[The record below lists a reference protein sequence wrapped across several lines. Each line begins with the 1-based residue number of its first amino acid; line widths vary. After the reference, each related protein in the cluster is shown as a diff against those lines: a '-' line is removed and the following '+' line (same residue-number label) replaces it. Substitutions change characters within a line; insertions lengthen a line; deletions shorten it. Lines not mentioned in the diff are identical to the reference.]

1 MKHSLSLAFAPF
13 VAFVIGTGQAK
24 AELIINE
31 FMQSNIDCIMDDIHE
46 FPDSWVELYN
56 NSDQAVDLGEYSIG
70 VKEKVSKAYQL
81 PPKSIPAHGHVI
93 IYCDKE
99 ERRLHTSFRLES
111 GKDGA
116 IYLFKNGEQIEKIE
130 GIKKMPAPNVA
141 YGRVT
146 DGSEEWGYQL
156 TPTPGKSNEGKVT
169 DIILPDPVFSET
181 GKVLESP
188 ITITLSIPEDAPQG
202 TIIRYTTDCS
212 EPTEESPVYS
222 SPLDIETTTII
233 RAKLFCE
240 NTISPR
246 SVTQSYIYHHADMT
260 LPIVSIVTDN
270 DNFYDNLIGILV
282 DGPEENSIPNWR
294 HDWRRPINFEYFTSD
309 NSDSKLNQLCETRL
323 KGQATRHLA
332 AKSMVIYANKR
343 FGTKRLNEEFFPTQR
358 PGSTDFKSIELRN
371 SGNDY
376 NRLYMRDALVQRTM
390 GENADLDWQAYQ
402 PVVVYLNGKYHALLN
417 LRERSNEDNI
427 YTNYDGLED
436 IDLIENMKEVK
447 EGSIDNFEKFREF
460 YSQENHTLD
469 EYREWM
475 DVEEFINYFIM
486 QSFFANVDFPGNNYM
501 MWRPLED
508 GGKWRW
514 ICKDLDLTIG
524 MQATAFDFDYF
535 DWLHNPENYP
545 DKNWATNEESTRMFR
560 NLLAIPEF
568 VEEFTDKYAIYL
580 GDFLHSERIIKQM
593 DEMYEAIQHEY
604 PFHYNKNLED
614 WGVDYSYFQNHA
626 YYWIRGR
633 YDFLYEHLANK
644 FNLPEPAPI
653 NINTLSQ
660 DISSISFN
668 GIKLSANSFNG
679 QYFAGKNITLSANIR
694 H

>member
-1 MKHSLSLAFAPF
+1 
-13 VAFVIGTGQAK
+13 
-24 AELIINE
+24 
-31 FMQSNIDCIMDDIHE
+31 
-46 FPDSWVELYN
+46 
-56 NSDQAVDLGEYSIG
+56 
-70 VKEKVSKAYQL
+70 
-81 PPKSIPAHGHVI
+81 
-93 IYCDKE
+93 
-99 ERRLHTSFRLES
+99 
-111 GKDGA
+111 
-116 IYLFKNGEQIEKIE
+116 
-130 GIKKMPAPNVA
+130 
-141 YGRVT
+141 
-146 DGSEEWGYQL
+146 
-156 TPTPGKSNEGKVT
+156 
-169 DIILPDPVFSET
+169 
-181 GKVLESP
+181 
-188 ITITLSIPEDAPQG
+188 
-202 TIIRYTTDCS
+202 
-212 EPTEESPVYS
+212 
-222 SPLDIETTTII
+222 
-233 RAKLFCE
+233 
-240 NTISPR
+240 
-246 SVTQSYIYHHADMT
+246 
-260 LPIVSIVTDN
+260 
-270 DNFYDNLIGILV
+270 
-282 DGPEENSIPNWR
+282 
-294 HDWRRPINFEYFTSD
+294 
-309 NSDSKLNQLCETRL
+309 
-323 KGQATRHLA
+323 
-332 AKSMVIYANKR
+332 
-343 FGTKRLNEEFFPTQR
+343 
-358 PGSTDFKSIELRN
+358 
-371 SGNDY
+371 
-376 NRLYMRDALVQRTM
+376 M

-604 PFHYNKNLED
+604 CL
-614 WGVDYSYFQNHA
+614 
-626 YYWIRGR
+626 
-633 YDFLYEHLANK
+633 LYTS
-644 FNLPEPAPI
+644 PSPRDP
-653 NINTLSQ
+653 
-660 DISSISFN
+660 
-668 GIKLSANSFNG
+668 
-679 QYFAGKNITLSANIR
+679 
-694 H
+694 